1 MSSQRRVDP
10 SACAAEAK
18 WKVTAGS
25 SGSSCGVIG
34 CGGSCLL
41 RRGAGAGCWRRGCV
55 VLLLVACPCGLRQ
68 AQGVWDVAR
77 PRADLGEDS
86 ARNRIKDAFWGI
98 LSQRPY
104 ADVTI
109 KRLAREARVNHKTIY
124 YHYANVDD
132 LAEQLFRE
140 NQAEADVS
148 LLVGRLILDEDE
160 EVSVLLSSPQ
170 VRASL
175 RRGWLYA
182 RGDSPYLLSIF
193 RRHVMRAWLDYAG
206 VSREELSEEE
216 LFDIDFVVHGLT
228 ASIGDSLA
236 SGRTEALAGLAH
248 RELGRAVRA
257 VMRRAL
263 VERHDQ

>member
-1 MSSQRRVDP
+1 M
-10 SACAAEAK
+10 
-18 WKVTAGS
+18 
-25 SGSSCGVIG
+25 
-34 CGGSCLL
+34 
-41 RRGAGAGCWRRGCV
+41 
-55 VLLLVACPCGLRQ
+55 
-68 AQGVWDVAR
+68 AR

-98 LSQRPY
+98 LSQCPY

-148 LLVGRLILDEDE
+148 LLVGRLILGE
-160 EVSVLLSSPQ
+160 EVSGLLSSPQ

-193 RRHVMRAWLDYAG
+193 RKHVMRAWLEYAG